1 MEKIA
6 DISKTTAVK
15 AKTTTSKG
23 DRIFDI
29 VNITLLTIVV
39 LVCLIPFIH
48 ILAISLSSARPI
60 MSGEVSLFPVEWTTE
75 AYVKVFSDMSMIRS
89 LGFTVMLTVIFTI
102 LCMAMTIAAG
112 YPLSKSNLK
121 GRGFF
126 MVLIIITMF
135 FSGGIIPEYILV
147 RNLHLLDTMW
157 ALILPGLI
165 SPFYLIIMI
174 SFFRNIPES
183 LEEAAEMDGSSHFY
197 TLWRIILPLSLPV
210 IATLSLFYAV
220 GRWNGFM
227 DTLMY
232 INSPELY
239 PLQLKLYQLIQNNM
253 ASALMRNEVVGSAQ
267 MMPESLKAASV
278 IFATIPILIVYPWLQ
293 RYFVSGVMLGAV
305 KG

>member
-1 MEKIA
+1 MAEA
-6 DISKTTAVK
+6 ARVNET
-15 AKTTTSKG
+15 
-23 DRIFDI
+23 DRIKIKPAISRSDRAFDI
-29 VNITLLTIVV
+29 VNITLLAVSV
-39 LVCLIPFIH
+39 LICIFPFIH
-48 ILAISLSSARPI
+48 VLAISFSSARPI
-60 MSGEVSLFPVEWTTE
+60 MSGEVTLFPREFTIE
-75 AYVKVFSDMSMIRS
+75 AYTKVFSDPSMIRS
-89 LGFTVMLTVIFTI
+89 LGFTVLLTVVFTVM
-102 LCMAMTIAAG
+102 CMAMTIAAAF
-112 YPLSKSNLK
+112 PLAKSNLK

-126 MVLIIITMF
+126 MVVIIITMF

-174 SFFRNIPES
+174 SFFKGIPDS
-183 LEEAAEMDGSSHFY
+183 LEEAAEIDGSSHFL
-197 TLWRIILPLSLPV
+197 TLVRIILPLSLPV
-210 IATLSLFYAV
+210 LATLSLFYAV

-253 ASALMRNEVVGSAQ
+253 ATELMRNEVVGAAQ

-278 IFATIPILIVYPWLQ
+278 IFATVPILIVYPWLQ
-293 RYFVSGVMLGAV
+293 RFFVSGVMLGAV

>member
-1 MEKIA
+1 MAEAARVNETDRIKIKPT
-6 DISKTTAVK
+6 ISR
-15 AKTTTSKG
+15 S

-29 VNITLLTIVV
+29 VNVTLLAISV
-39 LVCLIPFIH
+39 LICIFPFIH
-48 ILAISLSSARPI
+48 VLAISFSSARPI
-60 MSGEVSLFPVEWTTE
+60 MSGEVTLFPKEFTIE
-75 AYVKVFSDMSMIRS
+75 AYTKVFGDPSMIRS
-89 LGFTVMLTVIFTI
+89 LGFTVLLTVVFT
-102 LCMAMTIAAG
+102 LMCMAMTIAAAF
-112 YPLSKSNLK
+112 PLAKSNLK

-126 MVLIIITMF
+126 MVVIIITMF

-174 SFFRNIPES
+174 SFFKGIPDS
-183 LEEAAEMDGSSHFY
+183 LEEAAEIDGSSHFL
-197 TLWRIILPLSLPV
+197 TLVRIILPLSLPV
-210 IATLSLFYAV
+210 LATLSLFYAV

-253 ASALMRNEVVGSAQ
+253 ATELMRNEVVGAAQ

-278 IFATIPILIVYPWLQ
+278 IFATVPILIVYPWLQ
-293 RYFVSGVMLGAV
+293 RFFVSGVMLGAV